1 MESQKPENFIQ
12 RKDKV
17 VNGPKKG
24 IKDMDYEIRG
34 QNTILGNCS
43 TNS

>member
-1 MESQKPENFIQ
+1 MESQNPKILYNE
-12 RKDKV
+12 KDKI
-17 VNGPKKG
+17 VNGPKRG